1 MSDDKETTNL
11 SDLDEQLL
19 NEAIVSTN
27 GRDYT
32 QEEIEHLALENE
44 LTPFQALELEIH
56 DELFESG
63 LGWDK
68 RAEWD
73 NIYHPDDDKETK
85 ALLRLKRA
93 VQLYAASCFVQYK
106 RKYIDVETHVEL
118 SELEVFRALSQK
130 IADKFDRWYKH
141 KDLTANIID
150 EISFAVING
159 TNIDPRMCFALHS
172 GKKYMLPGNTARRLW
187 RSGYCDL
194 NVWQKPSYRNTEPTK
209 RVFDKPLGSLQD
221 LLDFA
226 IKTPLERQILLDWFG
241 WSLKNEHLKPK
252 WAIFLFS
259 ETKGTGKSTL
269 MELGQALFGEENT
282 ANENGIEGL
291 TQRFA
296 ADSLSKKFVKV
307 EEVKLSSHS
316 DAGNK
321 MKDYI
326 TGDHATVDIKHQTKQ
341 TLPLKCAFMMTTNH
355 KPTWLEGGER
365 RYFII
370 DMDHD
375 GHAHGELKDEFDK
388 ITDAFRRDLED
399 PSMLKRWYLE
409 LISRQYHEDFD
420 PYILKPRQIG
430 SPLMKELMGEAKI
443 EVKEVLED
451 LLRLYDV
458 SVIPSSDQQLL
469 VNHLRLKGQQA
480 LRNILRDLGWKPTSP
495 RVKGK
500 TRRVW
505 VRNDVAFDKGRIDLP
520 TLSQDLDGA
529 VELGFTWW
537 PISQAI
543 AKGWDELCNHVLKPG
558 RFKQTVTDK
567 GKTTTEYELSHNTEK
582 DYSRGPFPDS
592 SSDIDYESYKFLMSK
607 PEKNSV
613 DEGSFEDLRF

>member
-1 MSDDKETTNL
+1 MTYSSEALDAERTTFLIDNASQET
-11 SDLDEQLL
+11 
-19 NEAIVSTN
+19 
-27 GRDYT
+27 
-32 QEEIEHLALENE
+32 
-44 LTPFQALELEIH
+44 
-56 DELFESG
+56 
-63 LGWDK
+63 DK
-68 RAEWD
+68 RACLQKCNDQASAEHEFTQFQILQMEIQDEVFDSGMGWD
-73 NIYHPDDDKETK
+73 QRSDWGLSYSPDDDEETK
-85 ALLRLKRA
+85 RVLELKRY
-93 VQLYAASCFVQYK
+93 VQLYAASCFVQYN

-130 IADKFDRWYKH
+130 IALKFDRWYKC
-141 KDLTANIID
+141 KDLTAKMID

-194 NVWQKPSYRNTEPTK
+194 NVWQKPSYRNKEPAK
-209 RVFDKPLGSLQD
+209 RDSDKPLGSLQD

-226 IKTPLERQILLDWFG
+226 IKTPLERQILLDWLG

-269 MELGQALFGEENT
+269 MELGHALFGEENT

-326 TGDHATVDIKHQTKQ
+326 TGDHTMVDIKHQTKQ

-388 ITDAFRRDLED
+388 ITDAFRKDLED

-430 SPLMKELMGEAKI
+430 SPLMKELISEAKV

-495 RVKGK
+495 RIKGK
-500 TRRVW
+500 TQRVW
-505 VRNDVAFDKGRIDLP
+505 IRNDVALDKGRIDLP
-520 TLSQDLDGA
+520 TLSQDLEGA

-558 RFKQTVTDK
+558 RFKRTVTDK
-567 GKTTTEYELSHNTEK
+567 GKTTTEYELSRDTEK

-592 SSDIDYESYKFLMSK
+592 SSDIDYDSYKYLQLQL
-607 PEKNSV
+607 EKRPV
-613 DEGSFEDLRF
+613 DEGNFEDLRF